1 MSKTKE
7 ANNLTPREVKVI
19 QLALQTFVEDT
30 SEAMTDKKF
39 NFQARTQL
47 NEMLTA
53 GQGALTKITKAS
65 GYELKLEPYH
75 AGDEAEFIEGGSPK
89 PPSTTFEVK
98 PYPEVTGKEM
108 REMGLLL
115 QALLPDL
122 GWALLVFP
130 FHEPGVSNYIAN
142 AQREDMVTALR
153 EAANRL
159 AGKEDFPTPEAQ

>member
-1 MSKTKE
+1 MSKTKNE
-7 ANNLTPREVKVI
+7 NNLTPREVKVI

-30 SEAMTDKKF
+30 SEAMSDKKF

-75 AGDEAEFIEGGSPK
+75 PGDEAEFVTSEPK
-89 PPSTTFEVK
+89 EPSVSFDVK
-98 PYPEVTGKEM
+98 PYTEVTGKEM

-115 QALLPDL
+115 QALLPEL

-159 AGKEDFPTPEAQ
+159 AGNEDFPTPEAQ